1 MQLYDIKPIYEAA
14 TKFTPDAYPLLNKSL
29 TDRESERFESIL
41 SKMKGYVKDGELIKS
56 EFADIK
62 YINRFIE
69 TAITKYISE
78 PYYYSGKYESM
89 PEHLQYDLDRS
100 FRLDTI
106 PGKLKKA
113 EKLEKKG
120 EHPALTKYIELL
132 NELMPLHVAQ
142 KELKGKIVAKKAA
155 KVQAER
161 AEEQKTSSVMGHA
174 DVKRVRDVLVNVTNN
189 LRNDV
194 LAANYR
200 YVLSVIDRHVAQ
212 YDPRDSK
219 TRNYSVNARNPMAR
233 EIISKALVQTTSHR
247 DPEELK
253 PDYKESAKEYAKK
266 MTDDILEHFISKQT
280 AKMAEILY
288 NKNGLKNITLKNAR
302 TGSGIIEGMLELD
315 FDDGSQFDVNN
326 QLVWSM
332 SKLGKVFYR
341 FPTTFHR
348 VKMPNGAYMAGKV
361 SEQRM
366 KDEFAP

>member
-1 MQLYDIKPIYEAA
+1 MGV
-14 TKFTPDAYPLLNKSL
+14 
-29 TDRESERFESIL
+29 R
-41 SKMKGYVKDGELIKS
+41 M
-56 EFADIK
+56 
-62 YINRFIE
+62 
-69 TAITKYISE
+69 
-78 PYYYSGKYESM
+78 
-89 PEHLQYDLDRS
+89 
-100 FRLDTI
+100 DTI

-113 EKLEKKG
+113 EKLLKKG
-120 EHPALTKYIELL
+120 DHPVLQKYIELL
-132 NELMPLHVAQ
+132 NELMPLHLAQ
-142 KELKGKIVAKKAA
+142 KELKGKVVKKKAA

-174 DVKRVRDVLVNVTNN
+174 DVQRVKDVLIDVTND
-189 LRNDV
+189 LRESV

-200 YVLSVIDRHVAQ
+200 YVLSVIDRHIAQ

-233 EIISKALVQTTSHR
+233 EIISKALETSTSHR
-247 DPEELK
+247 DPEKLK
-253 PDYKESAKEYAKK
+253 PEYKKDAAEYAKK

-288 NKNGLKNITLKNAR
+288 NKNGLKTITLKNAR
-302 TGSGIIEGMLELD
+302 TGSGIIEGMLQLV
-315 FDDGSQFDVNN
+315 FNDDSQFDVNN

-348 VKMPNGAYMAGKV
+348 VKMPNGEYMAGKV

-366 KDEFAP
+366 KDDFAP